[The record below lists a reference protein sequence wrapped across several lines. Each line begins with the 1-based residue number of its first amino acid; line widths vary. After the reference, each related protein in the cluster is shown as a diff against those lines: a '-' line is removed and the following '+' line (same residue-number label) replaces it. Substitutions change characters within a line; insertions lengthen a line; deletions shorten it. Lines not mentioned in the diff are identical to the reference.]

1 MSRLRLALGAGALV
15 VAVFAACAS
24 GDGEQSDGSGGLS
37 TPGGGGAG
45 GSGSGTAGSSP
56 GGSSGAAGSA
66 AGDGGAGKGN
76 PDASMFPDG
85 SAGAAGSGAAGG
97 GSAGSAGSSG
107 TGGSGGAAGGATG
120 GSAGASAG
128 SAGAGGGC
136 VPACT
141 GKQCGPDG
149 CSGQCGPGC
158 SGDQTCDGSGACV
171 TSCKPTWTATVS
183 GVTPGRAALDPTGAL
198 YVVGA
203 ESDKPW
209 VGAFDRCA
217 GTSTASAKVPIG
229 ASGRF
234 IGVSLSP
241 TSVYAV
247 GTADGDGSFAKL
259 TKGSL
264 AVELSGPL
272 VGSNEQDETWDIA
285 QTPKGNVWA
294 TGTANVPAPAFW
306 MIQAT
311 ATQGPCGFGPIDGKS
326 VGRAIALS
334 GGSVFVAG
342 ARNDQGLVA
351 RFDDASCFATS
362 PCSCVPA
369 QTSTPIQ
376 LGAAMTEL
384 RGIVIAGSKAY
395 VAGYA
400 SDTTAGDVFAV
411 LARID
416 LASLTVESSFTWNP
430 TPQID
435 AFVALAADATQVYAA
450 GGRGWAGEASFATS
464 TGVLVALPLA
474 FGPST
479 QQAWNAQPSGAR
491 VMWGVATGDGAVYAA
506 GATATGGLVTKCAA
520 ATGCPLA
527 AAGER
532 GNARERDGTRVRE
545 GGDP

>member
-37 TPGGGGAG
+37 TPGGGAG
-45 GSGSGTAGSSP
+45 GSGTAG
-56 GGSSGAAGSA
+56 GGAAGSAGSA

-85 SAGAAGSGAAGG
+85 SAGAAGSGT
-97 GSAGSAGSSG
+97 AGSGAGS
-107 TGGSGGAAGGATG
+107 GGSGGAGAGGASG
-120 GSAGASAG
+120 GGAGTGASAG

-136 VPACT
+136 IPACA

-158 SGDQTCDGSGACV
+158 GSDQTCDGSGACV
-171 TSCKPTWTATVS
+171 TSCKPTWSATVS
-183 GVTPGRAALDPTGAL
+183 GVTPGRAALDPAGAL
-198 YVVGA
+198 YLVGA
-203 ESDKPW
+203 DSDKPW

-217 GTSTASAKVPIG
+217 GTTTATTKVPIG

-247 GTADGDGSFAKL
+247 GTSDGDGSFAKL
-259 TKGSL
+259 AKGSL
-264 AVELSGPL
+264 TVELSGPL

-294 TGTANVPAPAFW
+294 TGTANAPAPAFW

-311 ATQGPCGFGPIDGKS
+311 ATQGPCGFGPIDGKG
-326 VGRAIALS
+326 VGRAIATS

-351 RFDDASCFATS
+351 RFDDVSCFATS

-384 RGIVIAGSKAY
+384 RGIVVAGGKAY
-395 VAGYA
+395 VAGFA

-435 AFVALAADATQVYAA
+435 AFVALATDATQVYAA

-479 QQAWNAQPSGAR
+479 QQAWNAQPSGTR
-491 VMWGVATGDGAVYAA
+491 VMWGVTTGDGAVYAA

-527 AAGER
+527 AR
-532 GNARERDGTRVRE
+532 GRTAWAR
-545 GGDP
+545 GDQ